1 MAAAPP
7 GFYESDRPVRTV
19 SSEQVRR
26 PIFRQGLDRWRA
38 YEPWLG
44 ELKQALGPVLENW
57 RGAPQEAR
65 P

>member
-1 MAAAPP
+1 M
-7 GFYESDRPVRTV
+7 RTV

-57 RGAPQEAR
+57 RGALQEAR